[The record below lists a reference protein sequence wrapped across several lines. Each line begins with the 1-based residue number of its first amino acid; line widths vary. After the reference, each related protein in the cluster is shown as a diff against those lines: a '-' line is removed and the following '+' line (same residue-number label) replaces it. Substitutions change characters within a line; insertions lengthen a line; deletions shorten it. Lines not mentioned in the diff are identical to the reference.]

1 MIYDANKIS
10 SQGIPYFRYLLSWVE
25 AGGDFNS
32 YHYWQKSEESN
43 KWKGSHG
50 FRKWID
56 TLPLDEEEKREIRV
70 LSGMGKLE
78 LESSVRDFF
87 KKMGS

>member
-1 MIYDANKIS
+1 MMHDANKIS
-10 SQGIPYFRYLLSWVE
+10 SQGIPYYRYVVSWVN

-32 YHYWQKSEESN
+32 YHYWKNSDGPE
-43 KWKGSHG
+43 KWRGYHG
-50 FRKWID
+50 FAKWIE
-56 TLPLDEEEKREIRV
+56 TLPLNEEEKREIRV

-87 KKMGS
+87 KEMGS